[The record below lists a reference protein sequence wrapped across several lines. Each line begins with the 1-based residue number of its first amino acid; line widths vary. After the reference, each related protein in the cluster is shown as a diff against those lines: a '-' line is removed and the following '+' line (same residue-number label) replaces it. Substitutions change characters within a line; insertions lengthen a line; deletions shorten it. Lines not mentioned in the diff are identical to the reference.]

1 MLHNNSNTAW
11 LPHDATLMSLADP
24 TSGGSG
30 GSNADLIWNL
40 ETFTQ
45 RRLAHEFVL
54 KFENRLCVC
63 SGSVQQLY
71 ANYNIFMPANESSR
85 LIILP
90 NPMAH
95 YDVFNNLPDTAIRA
109 TGLTIVP
116 DARGDLMLRIP
127 TRSGAQPYR
136 LIPLQT
142 GFQLINQ
149 RRPPNSPLL
158 PVLVKGDL
166 RELNAL
172 TPCLHLHALS
182 LRNVPQLSRFELAAI
197 KQTVVEKLAQLGTT

>member
-1 MLHNNSNTAW
+1 
-11 LPHDATLMSLADP
+11 MSPPDTKFGA
-24 TSGGSG
+24 SGGT
-30 GSNADLIWNL
+30 NTDLIWNL
-40 ETFTQ
+40 DAFKQ

-54 KFENRLCVC
+54 KFENKLCVY
-63 SGSVQQLY
+63 SGSVKQLY
-71 ANYNIFMPANESSR
+71 ANYNIFMPSNESSR

-90 NPMAH
+90 NQLAH

-116 DARGDLMLRIP
+116 NSEGNLMLRIP
-127 TRSGAQPYR
+127 VRDPVQPYR

-149 RRPPNSPLL
+149 RRPPHSPLL
-158 PVLVKGDL
+158 PVLIKGDL
-166 RELNAL
+166 RELNAV

-182 LRNVPQLSRFELAAI
+182 LKNIPQLSRFELKTI
-197 KQTVVEKLAQLGTT
+197 KQTVIEKLSQLGTS